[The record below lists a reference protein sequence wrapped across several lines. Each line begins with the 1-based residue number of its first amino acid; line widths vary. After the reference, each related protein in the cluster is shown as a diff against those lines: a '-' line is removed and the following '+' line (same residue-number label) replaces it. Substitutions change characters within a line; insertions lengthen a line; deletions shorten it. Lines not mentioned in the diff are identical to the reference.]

1 MLKEIFRRHL
11 KQVDIGFA
19 AEDEIKQALL
29 MKKTSERAVLEFK
42 ADCKKML
49 KTFEQDKFEVVIRP
63 R

>member
-1 MLKEIFRRHL
+1 L

-19 AEDEIKQALL
+19 AEDKIKQALL

-49 KTFEQDKFEVVIRP
+49 KTCEQDKFEVVIRP